1 MTYAEELGHELI
13 AFTDHDFVGTW
24 IKIEK
29 EAQKHPNLKVIYGNE
44 IYLCR
49 NGLSPSTWVK
59 GQDKYYHFVLLAKDA
74 IGAKQ
79 IRQISTKAWA
89 RSYMS
94 RGMRR
99 VPTYYQDL
107 FDIVGE
113 NPGHVIAQ
121 SGCLGGSLPTQLLK
135 WRDSQSIELYEK
147 IRYWCRQMNELFGE
161 GNFYLELQPSE
172 STDQTYVN
180 RQLIKLSNDLKIP
193 YIITTDS
200 HYLKKSDAALHAA
213 YLNAQDGDR
222 EVSSFYA
229 TTYMMDTAELESHM
243 DLTETELEIAY
254 SNIREIGKKCE
265 NFTNLRPLR
274 IPRLLWREPP
284 IQSFDTELWYGRIP
298 TLKTFMESDYE
309 GDRTLGLHIVGRLL
323 EDEALNTQEM
333 WDALEDNLN
342 KTWESSVVNKTH
354 WSAYFLN
361 LQKNIDVCWEAN
373 TIVGPGRGCFTPG
386 NKVLMADGSEKNIEL
401 VNPGDVV
408 FSCDGKK
415 QKVEKRLEY
424 DCNETLYRIFPKTD
438 IHNPITCTNNHEIWG
453 IKSHPCPYDRKYC
466 SKTCSKRSC
475 QYRVNFEKGWIKAE
489 DLTEADFLFYPRPK
503 YQSKPF
509 DKFDLAKYLLHP
521 EQYVITDQEIINFKG
536 KKMSR
541 FIPLDK
547 EFLYVLGVA
556 IGGGWASSKSEKSYL
571 GIAFNAEQEKDRRS
585 MERCVLFFESLGLS
599 VSLIKHKEK
608 KLIQMYV
615 HSAPI
620 GQLFEKLMGHG
631 VENKHIPQ
639 EVLYDNKED
648 MYSLFEGLMASD
660 GSYDT
665 TALRIGYDGINHNL
679 ISQIKNLWAYLGIYG
694 SITTRLAHGNNKT
707 SYKLRASGQQL
718 NWLIKKNDLI
728 FQKPSKQNNDLLIE
742 DDGFYFRI
750 KKIETISYQGK
761 VYDLTVSQDHSYV
774 INNIGVHNSGVG
786 FVLLYILDII
796 QINCLREE
804 VQTFSFRFLNPSRV
818 SVLDIDTDV
827 EGGRRADILNAF
839 RKTYGAD
846 RVANVATF
854 RTEKPKA
861 AILTACRGLEY
872 EVEVGQYLSSLV
884 PVERG
889 ESWTL
894 EECMYG
900 NEDKGRAPVKQFV
913 LEMTENYSDVWEL
926 ASKISGLVCGYGIH
940 AGGVIFVDEPFEEST
955 ALMRAPDGTTITQF
969 DLHDDEA
976 ASLIKIDLLS
986 VEAMDK
992 IHVCLDLLC
1001 DAGYLEWKPTLR
1013 ETYENALNV
1022 YGLERENPKMWEMI
1036 WEHKINSLFQ
1046 MEKDSGIKGIALTKP
1061 KSVEDLAHLN
1071 SIIRLMAQEKGGEM
1085 PIDKYTRFKNNI
1097 SLWYQEME
1105 DYGLTQAE
1113 IEILKPVL
1121 SGSYGVCESQ
1131 EGFMQLLQIPECG
1144 GFDLNFADR
1153 VRKSV
1158 AKFLA
1163 H

>member
-1 MTYAEELGHELI
+1 MSERIYPGSLHNHTEYSNLRIRDCIIKVDQAMSYAEELGHELI

-49 NGLSPSTWVK
+49 NGLNPSTWVK

-79 IRQISTKAWA
+79 IRQISTRAWA

-113 NPGHVIAQ
+113 DPGHVIAQ
-121 SGCLGGSLPTQLLK
+121 SACLGGSLPTQLLK
-135 WRDSQSIELYEK
+135 WRDNQSIELYEK
-147 IRYWCRQMNELFGE
+147 IRYWCRQMNELFGD

-172 STDQTYVN
+172 SADQAYVN

-284 IQSFDTELWYGRIP
+284 VQSFDTELWYSRIP

-323 EDEALNTQEM
+323 EDEALNTREM

-373 TIVGPGRGCFTPG
+373 TIVGPGRG
-386 NKVLMADGSEKNIEL
+386 
-401 VNPGDVV
+401 
-408 FSCDGKK
+408 
-415 QKVEKRLEY
+415 
-424 DCNETLYRIFPKTD
+424 
-438 IHNPITCTNNHEIWG
+438 
-453 IKSHPCPYDRKYC
+453 
-466 SKTCSKRSC
+466 
-475 QYRVNFEKGWIKAE
+475 
-489 DLTEADFLFYPRPK
+489 
-503 YQSKPF
+503 
-509 DKFDLAKYLLHP
+509 
-521 EQYVITDQEIINFKG
+521 
-536 KKMSR
+536 
-541 FIPLDK
+541 
-547 EFLYVLGVA
+547 
-556 IGGGWASSKSEKSYL
+556 
-571 GIAFNAEQEKDRRS
+571 
-585 MERCVLFFESLGLS
+585 
-599 VSLIKHKEK
+599 
-608 KLIQMYV
+608 
-615 HSAPI
+615 
-620 GQLFEKLMGHG
+620 
-631 VENKHIPQ
+631 
-639 EVLYDNKED
+639 
-648 MYSLFEGLMASD
+648 
-660 GSYDT
+660 
-665 TALRIGYDGINHNL
+665 
-679 ISQIKNLWAYLGIYG
+679 
-694 SITTRLAHGNNKT
+694 
-707 SYKLRASGQQL
+707 
-718 NWLIKKNDLI
+718 
-728 FQKPSKQNNDLLIE
+728 
-742 DDGFYFRI
+742 
-750 KKIETISYQGK
+750 
-761 VYDLTVSQDHSYV
+761 
-774 INNIGVHNSGVG
+774 SGVG

-796 QINCLREE
+796 QINCLRED

-818 SVLDIDTDV
+818 SVLDVDTDV

-846 RVANVATF
+846 HVANVATF

-955 ALMRAPDGTTITQF
+955 ALMRAPDDTTITQF

-1001 DAGYLEWKPTLR
+1001 DAGYLERKPTLR

-1022 YGLERENPKMWEMI
+1022 YELEREDPKMWEMI

-1113 IEILKPVL
+1113 IEVLKPVL

-1158 AKFLA
+1158 SKKNAKEYEALTKEYFEECAKKQLSKKLCSYVWNVLVA
-1163 H
+1163 TSRGYSFKNIETLYSNI